1 MSGRGPGRLPKD
13 GKERR
18 KAEKDE
24 RKNDID
30 RIEVERFFSCGKR
43 CFGAGLIMAK
53 LSGTTLGSIALA
65 VLVANLFGAG
75 LSFLSFIS
83 WTRQMA

>member
-30 RIEVERFFSCGKR
+30 RIEVERFFS
-43 CFGAGLIMAK
+43 
-53 LSGTTLGSIALA
+53 
-65 VLVANLFGAG
+65 
-75 LSFLSFIS
+75 SFIS